1 MVKAIQKLALM
12 VMALCLMAPI
22 TSFAGEW
29 KEDSKGWW
37 VQSDD
42 GTYLTNQWYQSP
54 ESGLY
59 YYLGADGY
67 MLVNAITPDG
77 YQVDA
82 NGVWNPSVTST
93 QHVTNGQIDTPSTNN
108 NSNNSNN
115 NSSGYYNEDGYWIS
129 TDIIDPNDYDPHD
142 IGGATGWHAGE
153 FNAY

>member
-37 VQSDD
+37 VQS
-42 GTYLTNQWYQSP
+42 P

-67 MLVNAITPDG
+67 MLCDTITPDG
-77 YQVDA
+77 FYVNAD
-82 NGVWNPSVTST
+82 GVWVEQPVYQEPLQQSQPVEQPT
-93 QHVTNGQIDTPSTNN
+93 Q
-108 NSNNSNN
+108 SNRT
-115 NSSGYYNEDGYWIS
+115 DGLAPGALS
-129 TDIIDPNDYDPHD
+129 KEEAGL
-142 IGGATGWHAGE
+142 GGAPKGEIVREIHGDKDAGRGY
-153 FNAY
+153 NWQ